1 MFSPKW
7 NCTSMVVLAAVLVGA
22 SLSACR
28 KAESPAAGSVNSSPS
43 PAPTLEAATS
53 APDAS
58 PTTSPTPVKPGEVPE
73 MMRRAMT
80 KEEVDRAFQ
89 QLPPEIRDRL
99 KGLSYAPSQAP
110 PNSRPTPTPSKK

>member
-7 NCTSMVVLAAVLVGA
+7 NCTSMVVLATVLVVV
-22 SLSACR
+22 SLGACR
-28 KAESPAAGSVNSSPS
+28 KVESPNTGSVTTAPS
-43 PAPTLEAATS
+43 PAPSREAS
-53 APDAS
+53 ALAPAA
-58 PTTSPTPVKPGEVPE
+58 SPTPVKPGEVPE